1 MQRILYILAVISL
14 LFIACKNGSEEI
26 NLSSE
31 TRVSAFTFYAD
42 TANPG
47 LTEAVYRI
55 EHKELPDTGRIYC
68 VDSLRYGT
76 CLDSVVPQVSY
87 KITPSSAIFFTP
99 DTTIVSTGVDT
110 LNFSQGPIYL
120 FVQAADTVT
129 KRWYRIDV
137 HVHTKD
143 PNLYIWQQMTNQIFA
158 SQHCETKAFY
168 NNGILTL
175 YVNNGFSTTIYQ
187 SANGMYWQKAEAPT
201 GLPTPC
207 QVRDIMQYGDT
218 LYYVTSDKLYTSTDY
233 FQWTETDFSNRE
245 FSLVNMLVVFDNK
258 AWCILQDRATEALL
272 LGTVANNDIQPLD
285 YIHGTGSL
293 LPKLEAHIEGM
304 EPGDKFDVT
313 LAPADGYGEVDP
325 NRIIDLP
332 KAAFEVNGEIREDL
346 LVPGNTIP
354 MMNSM
359 GGVIPGVVIEVSE
372 DSVKMD
378 LNHQMAGK
386 TLHFT
391 GEVLSVREAT
401 EKELTEGLH
410 GEFVHTCGCGGCHGG
425 DCGGGCEGG
434 HCGEGHDG
442 DCGCGC
448 H

>member
-1 MQRILYILAVISL
+1 M
-14 LFIACKNGSEEI
+14 
-26 NLSSE
+26 
-31 TRVSAFTFYAD
+31 
-42 TANPG
+42 
-47 LTEAVYRI
+47 
-55 EHKELPDTGRIYC
+55 
-68 VDSLRYGT
+68 
-76 CLDSVVPQVSY
+76 
-87 KITPSSAIFFTP
+87 KITQNA
-99 DTTIVSTGVDT
+99 VV
-110 LNFSQGPIYL
+110 
-120 FVQAADTVT
+120 
-129 KRWYRIDV
+129 
-137 HVHTKD
+137 
-143 PNLYIWQQMTNQIFA
+143 
-158 SQHCETKAFY
+158 
-168 NNGILTL
+168 
-175 YVNNGFSTTIYQ
+175 
-187 SANGMYWQKAEAPT
+187 
-201 GLPTPC
+201 
-207 QVRDIMQYGDT
+207 
-218 LYYVTSDKLYTSTDY
+218 
-233 FQWTETDFSNRE
+233 E
-245 FSLVNMLVVFDNK
+245 FSYELEVDGQVVDHTTK
-258 AWCILQDRATEALL
+258 ER
-272 LGTVANNDIQPLD
+272 PLD
-285 YIHGTGSL
+285 YLHGTGSL

-313 LAPADGYGEVDP
+313 LSPADGYGEVDP